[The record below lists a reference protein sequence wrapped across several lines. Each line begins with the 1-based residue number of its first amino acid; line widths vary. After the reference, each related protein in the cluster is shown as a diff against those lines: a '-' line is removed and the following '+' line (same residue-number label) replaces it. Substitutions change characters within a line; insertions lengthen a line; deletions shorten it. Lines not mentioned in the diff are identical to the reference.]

1 MLEPFQ
7 ILKSEWKNIN
17 LGIQKAEHDY
27 HSFVLSTISSNGPD
41 SRTVILR
48 AFDEDKPAIW
58 FHSDRRSKK
67 ILHLKKNEKVSAL
80 FYDKSRKI
88 QLRINGLAYIEEDI
102 KNNKRIWE
110 SMKPESKI
118 CYMGPYA
125 PSQRINQFEPNTLEK
140 SAHNLNEDDENL
152 GLSRFCR
159 IRIKIKK
166 IDWLKLGYKGHQ
178 RLEFE
183 FGKEIKV
190 QWIAS

>member
-17 LGIQKAEHDY
+17 LGIQKAEYDY

-140 SAHNLNEDDENL
+140 SAHNLNEEDENL

-166 IDWLKLGYKGHQ
+166 IDWLKLDYKGHQ

>member
-7 ILKSEWKNIN
+7 ILKPEWENIN

-88 QLRINGLAYIEEDI
+88 QLRINGFAHIEEDI

-140 SAHNLNEDDENL
+140 SAHNLNEEDENL

-166 IDWLKLGYKGHQ
+166 IDWLKLDYKGHQ

>member
-7 ILKSEWKNIN
+7 IIKSEWKNIN
-17 LGIQKAEHDY
+17 LGIQKAKHDY
-27 HSFVLSTISSNGPD
+27 HSFVFSTVLKNSPN

-48 AFDEDKPAIW
+48 DFDENKPAIW

-67 ILHLKKNEKVSAL
+67 ILHLEENENVSAL
-80 FYDKSRKI
+80 FYDKSRKV
-88 QLRINGLAYIEEDI
+88 QLRINGIADIEEDI
-102 KNNKRIWE
+102 EHNKKIWD
-110 SMKPESKI
+110 SMKPESKL

-125 PSQRINQFEPNTLEK
+125 PSQKISQFEPNTLEK
-140 SAHNLNEDDENL
+140 SAHDLDKEDEHL

-166 IDWLKLGYKGHQ
+166 LDWLKLDYKGHQ
-178 RLEFE
+178 RLEFK
-183 FGKEIKV
+183 FGKKIKT

>member
-7 ILKSEWKNIN
+7 IMKSEWKNIN
-17 LGIQKAEHDY
+17 LGIQKAKHDY
-27 HSFVLSTISSNGPD
+27 HSFVFSTVSKNSPD

-48 AFDEDKPAIW
+48 DFDEHKPAIW

-67 ILHLKKNEKVSAL
+67 ILHLEENKNVFAL
-80 FYDKSRKI
+80 FYDKSRKV
-88 QLRINGLAYIEEDI
+88 QLRINGIADIEEDI
-102 KNNKRIWE
+102 EQNKKIWD
-110 SMKPESKI
+110 SMRPESKL

-125 PSQRINQFEPNTLEK
+125 PSQKINQFEPNTLKK
-140 SAHNLNEDDENL
+140 SAHDLDKEDEHL

-166 IDWLKLGYKGHQ
+166 LDWLKLDYKGHQ
-178 RLEFE
+178 RLEFK
-183 FGKEIKV
+183 FGKKIKT

>member
-7 ILKSEWKNIN
+7 IMKSEWKNIN
-17 LGIQKAEHDY
+17 LGIQKAKHDY
-27 HSFVLSTISSNGPD
+27 HSFVFSTVSKNSPD

-48 AFDEDKPAIW
+48 DFDEHKPAIW

-67 ILHLKKNEKVSAL
+67 ILHLKENENVSAL

-88 QLRINGLAYIEEDI
+88 QLRINGLAHIEDNI
-102 KNNKRIWE
+102 KNDKRIWE
-110 SMKPESKI
+110 AMRPESKI

-125 PSQRINQFEPNTLEK
+125 PSQRINQFEPNILEK
-140 SAHNLNEDDENL
+140 SAHDLNEEDENL
-152 GLSRFCR
+152 GLSQFCR

-166 IDWLKLGYKGHQ
+166 IDWLKLDYKGHQ
-178 RLEFE
+178 RLEFQ
-183 FGKEIKV
+183 FDKEIKA

>member
-17 LGIQKAEHDY
+17 LGIQKAEYDY

-140 SAHNLNEDDENL
+140 SAHNLNEEDENL

-166 IDWLKLGYKGHQ
+166 IDWLKLDYKGHQ

-183 FGKEIKV
+183 FGKGIKV

>member
-7 ILKSEWKNIN
+7 ILKPEWENIN

-166 IDWLKLGYKGHQ
+166 IDWLKLDYKGHQ